1 MKLKDK
7 VVLVT
12 GSSRGIGRSIA
23 IALAKEG
30 AKVVVNYL
38 SSREKAEEVVGEIS
52 NLGSEAIS
60 IQADV
65 SVEEDVKRLFA
76 ETSFV
81 FGGIDIVISNAGSVY
96 PKPFTE
102 QTVEDWNKNF
112 LVNTISHMLI
122 AKYAALHM
130 LPKRKGKIIFTSS
143 MRGLFEFGR
152 PGIMDYCMSKSAVIS
167 LTKNLAKELAP
178 DIQVNSVAP
187 GFTETDLASKWDIQ
201 TREAAVKDVYLKRI
215 MTPDEVAQA
224 YLYLSTEAANG
235 ITGQVIV
242 VDGGYS
248 LK

>member
-7 VVLVT
+7 VALVT

-23 IALAKEG
+23 LAFAKEG

-38 SSREKAEEVVGEIS
+38 SSREKAEELVTEINS
-52 NLGSEAIS
+52 LGSEAVA

-65 SVEEDVKRLFA
+65 SREEDVKRLFD

-81 FGGIDIVISNAGSVY
+81 FGGIDIVVSNAGSVF
-96 PKPFTE
+96 PKPFLE
-102 QTVEDWNKNF
+102 QTVEDWEKTF
-112 LVNTISHMLI
+112 SVNTISQMLV
-122 AKYAALHM
+122 AKYASLHM
-130 LPKRKGKIIFTSS
+130 LPRRKGKIIFTSS
-143 MRGLFEFGR
+143 MRGLFDYGR

-187 GFTETDLASKWDIQ
+187 GFTETDLASKWDVQ

-224 YLYLSTEAANG
+224 YVYLSSEAANG
-235 ITGQVIV
+235 VTGQVLV
-242 VDGGYS
+242 VDGGYT